1 LDHDRFVEL
10 LKAEVYD
17 FSETCCPNTTRPDVM
32 LSESSAVPHPPM
44 RHRQFEDDG
53 EPHNR
58 AAAQR
63 QRGRRHKDQRRGH

>member
-17 FSETCCPNTTRPDVM
+17 FSETCCPNTTRLDGM

-44 RHRQFEDDG
+44 RHRQLEDDG
-53 EPHNR
+53 ELST
-58 AAAQR
+58 A
-63 QRGRRHKDQRRGH
+63 